1 MNATRENMTE
11 RGVEGKCGS
20 KERSD
25 LMQTLPDTKR
35 QVPCCGSVE
44 NMLFNIAIICMSL
57 GLAVMSIGYI
67 IPRDLVFDPSLPARQ
82 MEAIE
87 LRYAKLSYHLDLCII
102 TGMGIIV
109 FGGVIASSMTVYY
122 YVTDGQSHSKSSET
136 ELLTDN
142 KDFMATYGSR
152 GS

>member
-1 MNATRENMTE
+1 MTE
-11 RGVEGKCGS
+11 RGVDGKCGS
-20 KERSD
+20 KEGSD

-44 NMLFNIAIICMSL
+44 NMLFNVSILCMSL
-57 GLAVMSIGYI
+57 GFAVMCIGYI
-67 IPRDLVFDPSLPARQ
+67 IPRDFIFDPSLPARE
-82 MEAIE
+82 MEAIS
-87 LRYAKLSYHLDLCII
+87 LRYTMLSYNLDLCII
-102 TGMGIIV
+102 TGMGFIAL
-109 FGGVIASSMTVYY
+109 GGVIATSITVYY

-142 KDFMATYGSR
+142 NDLMATYGSR